1 MLLECTSAECIV
13 LLLTGNAFVAVHL
26 KKQNSVY
33 TVYTD
38 YISET
43 NVQA

>member
-26 KKQNSVY
+26 KNK
-33 TVYTD
+33 TVCILCTQ
-38 YISET
+38 IT
-43 NVQA
+43 